1 MLENRLEFYDPLY
14 ETITFQKGLPSTRGF
29 LRLPEEDPLDPID
42 IIQTAEFVRLAF
54 LRQAGLA
61 WLVFPSATH
70 TRFGHSI
77 GCWWLGRIAETLI
90 RVKGRL
96 LGYKT
101 CLHSLHT
108 WLETAHLREEFYLG
122 LLFHDVGH
130 GPLSH
135 VIERNELF
143 VQGLKT
149 AGLPDSEVDHEHRGA
164 ALLEGTGPIVEIWR
178 ETAPYRY
185 GKEVKDLGDT
195 RVALETNDNVC
206 IPAILFLIT
215 KNQKYLRQCVH
226 EHKELL
232 GVLNELV
239 SGLLDLD
246 RLDHYA
252 RDSYFSGLRQV
263 SINVRGFLN
272 NLCLSYEDTEEKH
285 TQLSL
290 TRDGASH
297 AASLLFGKRQII
309 STMFRNPRTIS
320 LHTMINWALTAFLI
334 DIGNPERQGQMCLE
348 ISMMEDDQ
356 FLELIAKSLHEG
368 CRYVSQRIRGMRPY
382 QWVGKWSN
390 LGPGVNQEGL
400 RNRLAQYSLPLAPDG
415 SPLVLFHYDDAFW
428 HIGPAQESHDWL
440 DTGCLILEDTG
451 EFLKDHPDHRDN
463 FIHLKDADKVKYLW
477 VFIRSESETDAE
489 RVKGEINDLFG
500 IKKS

>member
-1 MLENRLEFYDPLY
+1 MLESRLEFYDPLY

-29 LRLPEEDPLDPID
+29 LRVEEDPLDPID

-96 LGYKT
+96 GLKT
-101 CLHSLHT
+101 GLHSLHS
-108 WLETAHLREEFYLG
+108 WLETAQLREEFYLG

-135 VIERNELF
+135 VIERNEMF
-143 VQGLKT
+143 VQGLKA
-149 AGLPDSEVDHEHRGA
+149 AGLPVNEVDHEHRGA
-164 ALLEGTGPIVEIWR
+164 ALLEGTGPIVEMWR
-178 ETAPYRY
+178 EIVPFRY
-185 GKEVKDLGDT
+185 GVEVRDLSDT
-195 RVALETNDNVC
+195 RTALESNARGC

-215 KNQKYLRQCVH
+215 KNKKYLRQCNH
-226 EHKELL
+226 QHSQFLS
-232 GVLNELV
+232 VLNELV

-272 NLCLSYEDTEEKH
+272 NLCLSYDDNDTKQ

-290 TRDGASH
+290 TRDGASY
-297 AASLLFGKRQII
+297 AASLLFGKGQII
-309 STMFRNPRTIS
+309 STMYRNPRTIA
-320 LHTMINWALTAFLI
+320 LHTMINWALTTFLS
-334 DIGNPERQGQMCLE
+334 DMGDKQKRGQTCLE

-390 LGPGVNQEGL
+390 MGPGVNQEGL
-400 RNRLAQYSLPLAPDG
+400 REKLAAYAQPLAPDG
-415 SPLVLFHYDDAFW
+415 SPTVLFHYDDAFW
-428 HIGPAQESHDWL
+428 HIGPSQESHDWL
-440 DTGCLILEDTG
+440 DTGCLILEDSG

-463 FIHLKDADKVKYLW
+463 FIHLQDADKVKYLW
-477 VFIRSESETDAE
+477 VFCRSESE
-489 RVKGEINDLFG
+489 KEIG
-500 IKKS
+500 RAS